1 MINVL
6 LFGQLQDLAE
16 TDRLQ
21 HDFQPTPNHLIDALG
36 RTRPALA
43 EALRQPQ
50 VMIAIDQVIA
60 ALDTPLTDGCEVAF
74 MPPVTGG

>member
-1 MINVL
+1 MISVL
-6 LFGQLQDLAE
+6 FFGPLQDLAE
-16 TDRLQ
+16 TARLQ
-21 HDFQPTPNHLIDALG
+21 HDFQRTPAHLIDALA

-60 ALDTPLTDGCEVAF
+60 DPDTPLTEGCEVAF